1 MVEGAAGDAWG
12 GRAEGLVGVTRWML
26 VVLFLAAPPD
36 VPGRVVAGRV
46 RRQENRG

>member
-1 MVEGAAGDAWG
+1 MHGADAPKVWS
-12 GRAEGLVGVTRWML
+12 GVTRWML